1 MNIKLQP
8 KMLLLVMA
16 FCLTACANMEVES
29 ATLTD
34 NPEAQATVETLEP
47 IDIAVN
53 QYFNDDTA
61 RAKEAA
67 AFLTEIGYQD
77 AQVEIKNGLINIRF
91 EQFSDLLP
99 EDMQARYLV
108 AFQVAE
114 RFSPL
119 CRQVK
124 VTVLVEKEAF
134 ISLLGTCADIRSLRK
149 GDLQPHLFLNSLEK
163 QVLVKAN

>member
-1 MNIKLQP
+1 MNIKLQL

-16 FCLTACANMEVES
+16 FCLTACANMKVES

-34 NPEAQATVETLEP
+34 SLAAQATAEPLEP

-53 QYFNDDTA
+53 QYFSDDAA

-67 AFLTEIGYQD
+67 AFLSEIGYQN
-77 AQVEIKNGLINIRF
+77 AQIEIKNGLVSIRF

-124 VTVLVEKEAF
+124 LTVMVEKEAF
-134 ISLLGTCADIRSLRK
+134 ISLLGTCADVRAMRK
-149 GDLQPHLFLNSLEK
+149 GNLKPHLFLNGLEK
-163 QVLVKAN
+163 QVLVNES